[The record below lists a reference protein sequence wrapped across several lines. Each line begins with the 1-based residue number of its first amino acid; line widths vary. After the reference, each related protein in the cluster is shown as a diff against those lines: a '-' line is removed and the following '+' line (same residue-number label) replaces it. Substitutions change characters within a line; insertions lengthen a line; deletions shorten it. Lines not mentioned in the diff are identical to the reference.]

1 MSEKA
6 HSFSKRYSDE
16 AFLKRRAKNVAKWI
30 ERAKEI
36 HGNSFDYSLAEK
48 QFTSQRHGLVTIKC
62 CEAEHPPFEITP
74 DQHLRYKQGGG
85 CKLCKLKRR
94 SITRRDITKDTFF
107 AWFNQHKSAELTLKT
122 EFNGMT
128 GNIIV
133 ECNRHHTKK
142 TTKPTLLMHSNQYG
156 CDTCANDAT
165 AAASR
170 LTNEDIELHLPDHIT
185 FEKLYFDESIKA
197 SRMILRC
204 EEHGAFI
211 VDKAHLKR
219 SNYYC
224 IECAKLHRG
233 YAGYR
238 LQKLVDG
245 TMKDTGAYFGVMK
258 INVFN
263 IESLKVGISKR
274 KLTQRYLWNLKE
286 IFFEAF
292 IPEKQAIALEIDIAK
307 TFSKHKDDRIRKA
320 GMRSG
325 ERWAG
330 DTECY
335 WLKQRDAIIEYAR
348 GMINFYRKQEPNYKT
363 YITDWINSDPRDV
376 ARVKSTVNRP
386 KEIACVDLQ
395 SEEVIATYPS
405 IAEAMRVT
413 KITGIANAVSGR
425 RRLAGGFRW
434 FTTEEIEQGKHKTH
448 VPQIKRIT
456 SAVICIETGELFNS
470 VGEAEKAKNTCHIS
484 SVCSGRRKSAGGF
497 TWRYADPQQIRR
509 RPSEPN

>member
-16 AFLKRRAKNVAKWI
+16 AFLKRRSKNVAKWL

-36 HGNSFDYSLAEK
+36 HGNIFDYSLAEK
-48 QFTSQRHGLVTIKC
+48 QFTSQRHGPVTIKC
-62 CEAEHPPFEITP
+62 SVAEHPPFEITP

-85 CKLCKLKRR
+85 CKLCKLIRR
-94 SITRRDITKDTFF
+94 STTRRDMTKDTFF
-107 AWFNQHKSAELTLKT
+107 AWFKQHKSAELTLKT

-128 GNIIV
+128 GDIIV

-156 CDTCANDAT
+156 CDTCANEAT

-170 LTNEDIELHLPDHIT
+170 LTNEDIELDLPDHIT
-185 FEKLYFDESIKA
+185 FEKLFFDESLKA

-224 IECAKLHRG
+224 LECAKLHRG

-245 TMKDTGAYFGVMK
+245 TIKDTGAYFGVMK

-292 IPEKQAIALEIDIAK
+292 ISEKHAIALEIDIAK
-307 TFSKHKDDRIRKA
+307 TFSEHKDDRIRKA
-320 GMRSG
+320 GMRHG
-325 ERWAG
+325 ERWGG

-335 WLKQRDAIIEYAR
+335 WSKQRDAIIEYAQH
-348 GMINFYRKQEPNYKT
+348 MLQCYKKTEPNYQN
-363 YITDWINSDPRDV
+363 YINDWINADPRDV
-376 ARVKSTVNRP
+376 SREKSTVNRP
-386 KEIACVDLQ
+386 KEIACVDLN
-395 SEEVIATYPS
+395 SLEVIETYPS
-405 IAEAMRVT
+405 ISAAVRAT
-413 KITGIANAVSGR
+413 KITGIANAITGT
-425 RRLAGGFRW
+425 RRLAGGYRW
-434 FTTEEIEQGKHKTH
+434 FTIDEINNNLHL
-448 VPQIKRIT
+448 VPIPPRKSRRKR
-456 SAVICIETGELFNS
+456 VRCIEKNIIYES
-470 VGEAEKAKNTCHIS
+470 VAHAAKENNTTQPHIS
-484 SVCSGRRKSAGGF
+484 SVCAGKRKTAGGL
-497 TWRYADPQQIRR
+497 TW
-509 RPSEPN
+509 EFVE